1 MTKLHIG
8 IIEDEL
14 LIAEEIY
21 LTLQQIGYSPLRPAY
36 NFNDGLAMI
45 KAEQPDLLLIDI
57 SLNDTKDGIQLAAE
71 VNNNFNIPFIFL
83 TGNTDAE
90 TIERAKAVKPAAYLI
105 KPFVQ
110 SDLFSSI
117 EIAFSNFIS
126 QQTEK
131 VPAQS
136 VATALS
142 DSIFIREAGIYHKI
156 KLKDILYVESENVYL
171 NIYTREKCHVSRM
184 KIEDFLSDYAHGNLF
199 RTHRSFAI
207 NLQELDTITTTHVV
221 IAGKEVP
228 VSRAYKD
235 ALMEKLNTLN

>member
-1 MTKLHIG
+1 MTKLRIG

-45 KAEQPDLLLIDI
+45 KSGQPDLLLIDI
-57 SLNDTKDGIQLAAE
+57 SLNDTKDGIELAAE

-90 TIERAKAVKPAAYLI
+90 TIERAKTVKPSAYLI

-117 EIAFSNFIS
+117 EITFSNFVS
-126 QQTEK
+126 QQTGK
-131 VPAQS
+131 APAQS
-136 VATALS
+136 VAKALS
-142 DSIFIREAGIYHKI
+142 DSLFIREAGIYHKI
-156 KLKDILYVESENVYL
+156 KLRDILYVESENVYL
-171 NIYTREKCHVSRM
+171 NIYTKEKCHVSRM
-184 KIEDFLSDYAHGNLF
+184 KIEDFLNDYAHGNFF
-199 RTHRSFAI
+199 RIHRSYAI
-207 NLQELDTITTTHVV
+207 NLHELESISIANVV
-221 IAGKEVP
+221 VAGRQVPMNKVLKDDLMKEL
-228 VSRAYKD
+228 K
-235 ALMEKLNTLN
+235 TLK